1 MSSPAGVIHDIGYQR
16 YAGPRLGRGYLFGS
30 LYVQSLRTVFG
41 LGRGFKSKIFP
52 WAFTGVAA
60 LVAVVVMAIR
70 TQTGEA
76 VVTYAQFPQTLNLVI
91 VLFAA
96 TAAPELV
103 SRDLQSNVLPLY
115 FSRPLRPADY
125 ALAKLSALVT
135 AVVMVWGGGQLIM
148 FIGAAFSA
156 DRFGDVMNELG
167 DTGLGV
173 IYTALYALVYS
184 SIAVLVASLLKR
196 RAVAAAAIVGTFIVT
211 TPIVGVLLILPS
223 QTANELAQIVSPA
236 TLVGGVGD
244 WLFEPTNADVG
255 LSIGPFGPLYA
266 VVAVALIALC
276 VGLLVGRYRKVS
288 QS

>member
-16 YAGPRLGRGYLFGS
+16 YAGPRLGRGYVFGS

-52 WAFTGVAA
+52 WVFTGVALLA
-60 LVAVVVMAIR
+60 AVVVMAIR
-70 TQTGEA
+70 TQTGQI
-76 VVTYAQFPQTLNLVI
+76 VWTYPQFPQTLNLVI

-135 AVVMVWGGGQLIM
+135 AVIMVWGGGQLIM

-184 SIAVLVASLLKR
+184 SIAILVASLLKR
-196 RAVAAAAIVGTFIVT
+196 RAVAAAAIVGAFIVT

-255 LSIGPFGPLYA
+255 LGIGPFGPLYA